1 MILMEDGYSI
11 SGHASEWPGG
21 QWEDLELSFPSKD
34 LSKDSI
40 SLCVCV
46 CVCVC
51 WVFITVHTLSLV
63 VAIGA
68 TFHCNAWA
76 SHCSGFSC
84 CGAWALG
91 AQTSVVVSHGL
102 SCCEAYGIF
111 LAKYRTCVSC
121 TSRQILIHQIT
132 REVPRFYSFAVSPC
146 RLPCPPLTM

>member
-1 MILMEDGYSI
+1 MATVLVDMPLSDLV
-11 SGHASEWPGG
+11 ASERTWSCHFQVRTCLKIPY
-21 QWEDLELSFPSKD
+21 
-34 LSKDSI
+34 
-40 SLCVCV
+40 LCVCV

>member
-1 MILMEDGYSI
+1 MDMPLSDLV
-11 SGHASEWPGG
+11 ASERTWGCHFQVRICLKIPY
-21 QWEDLELSFPSKD
+21 L
-34 LSKDSI
+34 
-40 SLCVCV
+40 CV

-68 TFHCNAWA
+68 TFHFSAWA

-132 REVPRFYSFAVSPC
+132 REFPRFYSFAVSPC